1 MNSKGKNLT
10 YRNLFGSSVWRLSV
24 ILAGTVLVTAGNVFL
39 RWCVGNALDQGE
51 ISVWLLAVAGG
62 LLVVT
67 QAIGFHKQILSA
79 KVQKNICHRLQ
90 SKVLHGCLT
99 ELEKNDMGEI
109 TTYYIADVS
118 QIDSFTG
125 RILTKAFPDVI
136 GWLITVALMF
146 GFDLF
151 LGIAAI
157 VVTVLPACLV
167 HRMSRPIAKG
177 TDEYQDALGEANQSV
192 VSGLHNIETI
202 KASCKEERFLQDNRE
217 KLAELQQKKR
227 AVAIWEA
234 LLGAPMLLVAFLI
247 ILLMT
252 GLGAWFV
259 FLARISVGQLL
270 TVVTLIDNIVTFVM
284 SLEGTISAY
293 RRASVSRKRLDAFLG
308 LAEERVE
315 EERQEQGRV
324 EEERQEKEQQKKG
337 RQEKG
342 RQGGREPGQIREIVF
357 DRIFFAYPNT
367 GKEIYHGFSESW
379 RQGKICFVQGG
390 NGEGKSTLV
399 KLLLGVYRVCGGEIV
414 FNGIPM
420 DKCRL
425 GSLRERIV
433 VAPQENVLFRGSIYD
448 NLACGQEIGLTRA
461 EEICKKVG
469 IHDEIIRMPDQ
480 YETVL
485 SENGGVLSGGQKQRL
500 CLARALL
507 REGDVYIFDEP
518 TSALDARHGEILME
532 LLEELARERIVVVI
546 THEKEFLDSAERIM
560 RIGGREG

>member
-1 MNSKGKNLT
+1 MNSTGKNLT

-24 ILAGTVLVTAGNVFL
+24 ILAGTVLATAGNVFL

-67 QAIGFHKQILSA
+67 QALGFHKQILSA

-90 SKVLHGCLT
+90 SKVLHSCLT
-99 ELEKNDMGEI
+99 ELEKNDMGAI
-109 TTYYIADVS
+109 TTYYIMDVS

-125 RILTKAFPDVI
+125 RILNKAFPDVI
-136 GWLITVALMF
+136 GWLITVGLMF

-157 VVTVLPACLV
+157 AVTVLPACLV

-202 KASCKEERFLQDNRE
+202 KASCKEEQFLQDNRE
-217 KLAELQQKKR
+217 KLAVLQQKKR

-234 LLGAPMLLVAFLI
+234 LLGAPMLLVAFLTI
-247 ILLMT
+247 MLMT
-252 GLGAWFV
+252 GLGGWFV
-259 FLARISVGQLL
+259 FLGRISVGQLL

-308 LAEERVE
+308 LAEER
-315 EERQEQGRV
+315 
-324 EEERQEKEQQKKG
+324 
-337 RQEKG
+337 
-342 RQGGREPGQIREIVF
+342 QGGRDPGQIREIVF

-399 KLLLGVYRVCGGEIV
+399 KLLLGAYRVCGGEIL

-420 DKCRL
+420 ERCRL
-425 GSLRERIV
+425 ESLRERIV

-448 NLACGQEIGLTRA
+448 NLACGQDIGLSRA

-480 YETVL
+480 YETAL

-532 LLEELARERIVVVI
+532 LLEELACEKIVVVI
-546 THEKEFLDSAERIM
+546 THEKEFLDSAERVM
-560 RIGGREG
+560 WIGGREG

>member
-1 MNSKGKNLT
+1 MNSEGKNLT
-10 YRNLFGSSVWRLSV
+10 YRNLFSSSVWRLYV

-67 QAIGFHKQILSA
+67 QVLGFHKQILSA

-99 ELEKNDMGEI
+99 ELEKNDMGAI
-109 TTYYIADVS
+109 TTYYITDVS

-125 RILTKAFPDVI
+125 RILNKAFPDVI
-136 GWLITVALMF
+136 GWLITVGLMF

-202 KASCKEERFLQDNRE
+202 KASCKEEQFLQDNRE
-217 KLAELQQKKR
+217 KLAVLQQKKR

-234 LLGAPMLLVAFLI
+234 LLGAPMLLVAFLTI
-247 ILLMT
+247 MLMT
-252 GLGAWFV
+252 GLGGWFV
-259 FLARISVGQLL
+259 FLERISVGQLL

-308 LAEERVE
+308 LAEERQE
-315 EERQEQGRV
+315 EERQR
-324 EEERQEKEQQKKG
+324 EE
-337 RQEKG
+337 

-357 DRIFFAYPNT
+357 DQIFFAYPNT
-367 GKEIYHGFSESW
+367 CKEIYHGFSESW

-399 KLLLGVYRVCGGEIV
+399 KLLLGAYRVCGGEIL

-420 DKCRL
+420 ERCRL

-433 VAPQENVLFRGSIYD
+433 VVPQENVLFRGSIYD
-448 NLACGQEIGLTRA
+448 NLACGQAIGLSRA

-480 YETVL
+480 YETTL

-532 LLEELARERIVVVI
+532 LLEELAREKIVAVI

>member
-1 MNSKGKNLT
+1 MNSEGKNLT
-10 YRNLFGSSVWRLSV
+10 YRNLFSSSVWRLYV

-67 QAIGFHKQILSA
+67 QVLGFHKQILSA

-99 ELEKNDMGEI
+99 ELEKNDMGAI
-109 TTYYIADVS
+109 TTYYITDVS

-125 RILTKAFPDVI
+125 RILNKAFPDVI
-136 GWLITVALMF
+136 GWLITVGLMF

-202 KASCKEERFLQDNRE
+202 KASCKEEQFLQDNRE
-217 KLAELQQKKR
+217 KLAVLQQKKR

-234 LLGAPMLLVAFLI
+234 LLGAPMLLVAFLTI
-247 ILLMT
+247 MLMI
-252 GLGAWFV
+252 GLGGWFV
-259 FLARISVGQLL
+259 FLERISVGQLL

-308 LAEERVE
+308 LAEERQE
-315 EERQEQGRV
+315 EERQG
-324 EEERQEKEQQKKG
+324 EK
-337 RQEKG
+337 

-399 KLLLGVYRVCGGEIV
+399 KLLLGVYRVCGGEIL

-420 DKCRL
+420 ERCRL

-433 VAPQENVLFRGSIYD
+433 VVPQENVLFRGSIYD
-448 NLACGQEIGLTRA
+448 NLACGQAIGLSRA

-480 YETVL
+480 YETTL

-532 LLEELARERIVVVI
+532 LLEELAREKIVAVI